1 KLSRR
6 GSASSRSSSAE
17 ARAASGSRSRSRRRP
32 RRRSSRGSGRR
43 SSGCRRSTAASGSSS
58 SGRRSSSGM
67 RPSSPSARRRSWPSS
82 RGHARSTRAPS
93 PSCSSRRPSANGSRS
108 ASRRRAAWSAISRRG
123 GSSSRRSAG
132 GSRHAAPSSRCASR
146 RRPAT
151 RRSRPRARP
160 SSAGS
165 RRDSS
170 SASATWRCCAR
181 ASTRSGTRCSSASVR
196 CAGARWP
203 TCARR
208 SPRRSRRRASA
219 TASPRSRARGR
230 VGSLDIPAGPGEG
243 APRTGLLVMPER
255 PQNVDPPD
263 LGLLPTFRRLLGLWR
278 AQWRLGVFALVLA
291 FFYTTISI
299 TIPLLTQRAVD
310 NAIVSKADRLWPYV
324 AAIVALAAVRF
335 VVNFSRRYATARI
348 GIRIEARMRELL
360 YWAYLRYPRAFY
372 DRHATG
378 QVLSRATNDL
388 YPIRYFIGW
397 GLVQGMQS
405 LMMIVAAGIV
415 LLIVN
420 PRLALYTAVA
430 MPPIT
435 VLALRFAR
443 RVSPLSRQVQER
455 KGDVTEAADEAV
467 VGIEM
472 VQAFGREDDVRSRFG
487 EKAEA
492 VRDTVLRQAGVEARH
507 LPGLYYLP
515 SLSIAAVVF
524 FGGRQVIGGHLS
536 IGEFV
541 LFETL
546 LLQLVWPLEAL
557 GWITNLAQRALASA
571 GRSFAWLEGI
581 EPLPEPES
589 PRQLPAGPLAIR
601 FDGVRFAYGGE

>member
-1 KLSRR
+1 M
-6 GSASSRSSSAE
+6 
-17 ARAASGSRSRSRRRP
+17 
-32 RRRSSRGSGRR
+32 
-43 SSGCRRSTAASGSSS
+43 STYMNA
-58 SGRRSSSGM
+58 
-67 RPSSPSARRRSWPSS
+67 
-82 RGHARSTRAPS
+82 
-93 PSCSSRRPSANGSRS
+93 
-108 ASRRRAAWSAISRRG
+108 
-123 GSSSRRSAG
+123 
-132 GSRHAAPSSRCASR
+132 
-146 RRPAT
+146 
-151 RRSRPRARP
+151 
-160 SSAGS
+160 
-165 RRDSS
+165 
-170 SASATWRCCAR
+170 
-181 ASTRSGTRCSSASVR
+181 
-196 CAGARWP
+196 
-203 TCARR
+203 
-208 SPRRSRRRASA
+208 
-219 TASPRSRARGR
+219 
-230 VGSLDIPAGPGEG
+230 
-243 APRTGLLVMPER
+243 
-255 PQNVDPPD
+255 VDPPAP
-263 LGLLPTFRRLLGLWR
+263 GLLPTFRRLLRLWR
-278 AQWRLGVFALVLA
+278 EQWHLGVFALSCSLA
-291 FFYTTISI
+291 YTLISTTIPI
-299 TIPLLTQRAVD
+299 LTQRAID
-310 NAIVSKADRLWPYV
+310 HAIVPHHESRLWPYL
-324 AAIVALAAVRF
+324 AAIVGLAAVRW
-335 VVNFSRRYATARI
+335 VINFNRRFATARI
-348 GIRIEARMRELL
+348 GVRIEARMRELL
-360 YWAYLRYPRAFY
+360 YQAYLRYPRAFY

-415 LLIVN
+415 LVIVN

-472 VQAFGREDDVRSRFG
+472 VQAFGREDDIRTRFG
-487 EKAEA
+487 GKAER
-492 VRDTVLRQAGVEARH
+492 VRDTVLRQAGVEAKH

-536 IGEFV
+536 IGQFV

-581 EPLPEPES
+581 EPVPEAAHPTPLPS
-589 PRQLPAGPLAIR
+589 GGL
-601 FDGVRFAYGGE
+601 GVRFEAVHFAYGGEEEVLSDLDLVVEPGEIVAVCGP